1 MATVRIS
8 EAEAARDFLAVLAR
22 VEAGEEV
29 VIEKNALAVAIVSP
43 ARKPGLIISE
53 ILERAR
59 ARGSTATLD
68 GGFEDDLNAV
78 IASHSET
85 FDSLS
90 GK

>member
-43 ARKPGLIISE
+43 AKKPGLLISE

-68 GGFEDDLNAV
+68 GGFERDLEDV
-78 IASHSET
+78 INSHPEPI
-85 FDSLS
+85 DLS
-90 GK
+90 WD